1 MSDVDA
7 ELVLGKIFESA
18 IETKRKVGQLYQQ
31 FADLFSHVPEVQD
44 FWRKMNLNQITHADW
59 LQETKESLSEDQIL
73 SLPEVE
79 LVLKT
84 HSIRNLFDRHS
95 EKEISTLLDAYEIA
109 HEFELSEVN
118 ELFRI
123 LSRQYISCEE
133 KKNLVLD
140 TMEKHKQEIIDLAK
154 RFASGMIKIKANSPS
169 V

>member
-1 MSDVDA
+1 MSDSNT
-7 ELVLGKIFESA
+7 ELVLGKIFEHV
-18 IETKRKVGQLYQQ
+18 IETKRKVGQIYQQ
-31 FADLFSHVPEVQD
+31 FAELFSHIPEVEG
-44 FWRKMNLNQITHADW
+44 FWKKMNINQITHADW
-59 LQETKESLSEDQIL
+59 LKETKESLSEEEIL

-84 HSIRNLFDRHS
+84 HSIRNLFDKHS

-154 RFASGMIKIKANSPS
+154 RFASGMTKIK
-169 V
+169 VVE

>member
-1 MSDVDA
+1 MSDSNT
-7 ELVLGKIFESA
+7 ELVLGKIFEST
-18 IETKRKVGQLYQQ
+18 IETKRKVGQIYKQ
-31 FADLFSHVPEVQD
+31 FAELFSHIPEVEN

-59 LQETKESLSEDQIL
+59 LEETKESLSEEEIL

-84 HSIRNLFDRHS
+84 HSIRNLFDKHS

-109 HEFELSEVN
+109 HELELSEVN

-123 LSRQYISCEE
+123 LSSQYISCEE

-140 TMEKHKQEIIDLAK
+140 TIEKHRQEIVDLAK
-154 RFASGMIKIKANSPS
+154 RFASGMTEIKAVGS
-169 V
+169 